1 MSTFRPRPDPSLPEA
16 AISTK
21 WIRQFRRQA
30 LLVARQHIATKELTI
45 DAIAMLL
52 DQELDIG
59 SRALTAGSR
68 AARPVAPPV
77 RAQIATAAK

>member
-1 MSTFRPRPDPSLPEA
+1 MSTFRARPGPSWPEA

-21 WIRQFRRQA
+21 RIGKSAAA
-30 LLVARQHIATKELTI
+30 LLGARQHIAAKELTI

-59 SRALTAGSR
+59 SARAGRRVEGGASRGIAG
-68 AARPVAPPV
+68 
-77 RAQIATAAK
+77 